1 VASGQQPNC
10 SSYSAV
16 TGGFIFGIHQYPAE
30 ALAAWSNFSH
40 APITM
45 AAAFPIEKNRRVFHQ
60 KNSPRGFPWK
70 RRLLLFQRKTRGFSC
85 RIPKQSIEACFDDA
99 PVLRLTIY
107 NVFHATW
114 RQKALVLRTSGW

>member
-1 VASGQQPNC
+1 LPANNGGFSTSQTVTSGQQPNC

-45 AAAFPIEKNRRVFHQ
+45 AAAFPIEK
-60 KNSPRGFPWK
+60 KG
-70 RRLLLFQRKTRGFSC
+70 GFSEKISQ
-85 RIPKQSIEACFDDA
+85 RVSLEKETSIVSKENPWFF
-99 PVLRLTIY
+99 LQNFQTI
-107 NVFHATW
+107 H
-114 RQKALVLRTSGW
+114 